1 MKMKKLLVSALASTF
16 ILGVGYTS
24 TSAEAAESSE
34 GITPFAVPVDAS
46 ISPLR
51 DNFKGVSSKSVTKN
65 LSWGGGTTPYY
76 NAYYE
81 DGITSRS
88 FTANYYN
95 TSATAQYDLGPYST
109 YTWNN
114 YLRVTNGSSAT
125 ASASVI
131 LTR

>member
-65 LSWGGGTTPYY
+65 LSWGAELLHIITLIMKTESRHVVSLQTTTVLQQQH
-76 NAYYE
+76 NM
-81 DGITSRS
+81 I
-88 FTANYYN
+88 
-95 TSATAQYDLGPYST
+95 
-109 YTWNN
+109 
-114 YLRVTNGSSAT
+114 
-125 ASASVI
+125 
-131 LTR
+131 